1 MGLDIRVP
9 IGMLF
14 SVLGTLLAIFGWLS
28 NRSLYARSLGIDINF
43 VWGLALVAFGVIMLM
58 LGRRGMARARS
69 AKQGAAKASR
79 QPEI

>member
-14 SVLGTLLAIFGWLS
+14 SVLGILLTIFGWLS

-43 VWGLALVAFGVIMLM
+43 IWGLALVAFGVIMLM
-58 LGRRGMARARS
+58 LGRRGMARAHS
-69 AKQGAAKASR
+69 AKQAAAKASR
-79 QPEI
+79 PPEI